1 MTLVA
6 ATGRFSVAFWW
17 KQSPRARSLYVQ
29 WDSWVGDNPHCLEPE
44 CTSHCWLWTHSSL
57 PKSDVLLQ
65 PFEDPLNY
73 NRNLGSF
80 FQKVSVGFSTL
91 TWEMVICC
99 YVSLPFWTFCTLS
112 NSGPQLWGTLSYEAQ
127 GTSFF
132 LCQKFLRHPEIRGHA
147 VSPKVQCALH
157 TQCLKSV
164 CQTSSTLHEQQ

>member
-1 MTLVA
+1 MTLIA

-57 PKSDVLLQ
+57 PISDVLLQ

-80 FQKVSVGFSTL
+80 FQKVSLGLSTL

-132 LCQKFLRHPEIRGHA
+132 LCQKFLPLWLWKASWDQRSCSITE
-147 VSPKVQCALH
+147 STMCFTYTMSKVC
-157 TQCLKSV
+157 V
-164 CQTSSTLHEQQ
+164 PNV